1 MAVTYVDK
9 KFGIGKPLRVP
20 KLHRVVYAQTEGQ
33 VQAQWQKSYLD
44 YKVNE
49 WLKSNTRH
57 PYYHSPGYLYE
68 KFIEFECDEDAVLF
82 ALRWAK

>member
-1 MAVTYVDK
+1 MAVTYVDV
-9 KFGIGKPLRVP
+9 KFGTDTTLTVP

-33 VQAQWQKSYLD
+33 VLAQWQVSYLD

-49 WLKSNTRH
+49 WLKANTRH
-57 PYYHSPGYLYE
+57 PYYRSPGYLYE

-82 ALRWAK
+82 ALKWAK

>member
-1 MAVTYVDK
+1 MAVTYVET
-9 KFGIGKPLRVP
+9 KFGIDKTLRVP

-33 VQAQWQKSYLD
+33 VLAQWQKSYLD
-44 YKVNE
+44 YKVNA
-49 WLKSNTRH
+49 WLKDNCQH

>member
-1 MAVTYVDK
+1 MAVTYVDT
-9 KFGIGKPLRVP
+9 KFGIDKTLRVP

-49 WLKSNTRH
+49 WLEDNCQH

-68 KFIEFECDEDAVLF
+68 KFIEFECDEDAVMF
-82 ALRWAK
+82 ALRWGA

>member
-1 MAVTYVDK
+1 MAVTYVETN
-9 KFGIGKPLRVP
+9 FGIDKTIKVP
-20 KLHRVVYAQTEGQ
+20 KLHRVVYAQTEGL

-44 YKVNE
+44 YKVNA
-49 WLKSNTRH
+49 WLEANARH